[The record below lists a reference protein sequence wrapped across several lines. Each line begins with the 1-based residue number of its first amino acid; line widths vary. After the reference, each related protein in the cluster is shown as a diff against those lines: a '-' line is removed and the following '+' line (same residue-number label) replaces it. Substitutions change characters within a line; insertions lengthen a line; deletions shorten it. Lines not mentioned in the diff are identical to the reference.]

1 MIESKRRSFLKV
13 ISWRTTATL
22 TTILISFIITGNTEL
37 AMKIGVLEVLA
48 KILLQYL
55 HERVWSNIKFGL
67 KKEMDY
73 QI

>member
-55 HERVWSNIKFGL
+55 HERVWFKIIKCF
-67 KKEMDY
+67 
-73 QI
+73 